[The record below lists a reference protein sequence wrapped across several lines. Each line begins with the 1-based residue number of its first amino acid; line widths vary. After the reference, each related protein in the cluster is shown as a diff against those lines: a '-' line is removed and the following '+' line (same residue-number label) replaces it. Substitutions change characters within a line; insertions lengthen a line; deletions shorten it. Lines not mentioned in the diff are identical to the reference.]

1 MKLQGKIM
9 AITLISTVIVFTA
22 TTGIIA
28 FQSKITAEEQATIQ
42 AEAIARDNAYAV
54 EAKFSKASQTLHVLK
69 DTFEMMQEQ
78 NLANREIVILT
89 LRKVLENNSDLFG
102 AWAAWEPNAFDGNDP
117 GFVNAAN
124 HDGTGRLAPYWYRDA
139 GNVAYE
145 PLADYRDEELGTY
158 YLEPLRSG
166 TETILEPF
174 EYELATGAKVMMV
187 TLAIPIF
194 ENGKAVGVVGVDI
207 ELSTLQQ
214 MTEEVTLYDTGFGR
228 ILANS
233 GLVVAHKDI
242 ERVGDIAGEL
252 QQGTPEGIAQFTEAL
267 TSGNPLTVVS
277 YSVALKKDV
286 FKSITPIKIG
296 ETTTPWAY
304 GTVINLDEIYQNSNR
319 LLVIMVVVA
328 LAGIFSLTIL
338 MFALS
343 RYLAK
348 PIRRISQQMQK
359 MSQYDLQSSTSSEL
373 NDYLKRKDEIGDM
386 VASFVRLQKSL
397 VEIVQG
403 ISHASANLAD
413 EAILLQKVGKS
424 SVESAID
431 VNKTIEEIASSATQQ
446 AQDTEAGA
454 ERMEEIGVTIA
465 ENHTNT
471 EKMSNAIAEVAT
483 LKEEGLAILRD
494 LVESTNETNKA
505 SNEIQE
511 AIISTRQ
518 SAEEISTASQMIQ
531 SIAEQTNLLA
541 LNAAIEAA
549 RAGESGRGFA
559 VVADEIRKL
568 AEQSNQFTDSIK
580 VVINNLTLKTEDA
593 VKAMENVQKM
603 THRQTDGVQNT
614 QTKFEGIAISI
625 DKTKEN
631 IQSLLQSG
639 KAIETAKA
647 GIEDLLQNLSAIA
660 EENAAS
666 TQEAS
671 AATMQQ
677 THTVEKVAEAGSD
690 LSALSNQL
698 REIVTR
704 FKI

>member
-117 GFVNAAN
+117 AFVNAAN